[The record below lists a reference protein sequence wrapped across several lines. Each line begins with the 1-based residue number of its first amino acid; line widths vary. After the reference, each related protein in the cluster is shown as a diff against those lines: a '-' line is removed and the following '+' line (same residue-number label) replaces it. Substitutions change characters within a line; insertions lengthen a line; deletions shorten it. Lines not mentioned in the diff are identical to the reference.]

1 MPLGKTFTKSTQ
13 EELKLDIIAIY
24 KGKFVPLCTFTLR
37 FPQDFIILFSK
48 VIVWPFQKV
57 AQTSGENVW

>member
-1 MPLGKTFTKSTQ
+1 MYL
-13 EELKLDIIAIY
+13 LAID
-24 KGKFVPLCTFTLR
+24 KGKFGPLCTFTLR

-57 AQTSGENVW
+57 AQTSGENFPQDFIILFGKGIEWPF